1 MTQQERHP
9 GQRLGDEK
17 GLVLVVSLMMVAVII
32 LLGTTAVM
40 TTSTDLKISA
50 NYRTGSQAFYVAEA
64 GIEEARR
71 RLKIDDP
78 ASAFA
83 IPDSHPTQ
91 TGWAAY
97 IGAEAKATGKGYN
110 SGNSMMSRYATI
122 QPSSP
127 TPLDYTVKIVHATN
141 AAGNLLYWYDS
152 DGNGLSDRNT
162 TPSPNRNIYRITGYG
177 AAGNAT
183 QVIEVEIARRPPI
196 NVPGALYV
204 EAPTN
209 IIGNAHVL
217 GVDQCGGASKPGI
230 TTTLA
235 ASTVDCSN
243 NSEVTGSD
251 SPTGDP
257 PSVAANAPNMDV
269 EAMIDQMKG
278 SANYSYHISGT
289 QTGMNWG
296 TPTPGATLQNP
307 SSCSVKN
314 VVYYDTRD
322 GSGNPTEL
330 KLAGGTQGCGIL
342 IIDGDLDINGGFS
355 WYGVVLVR
363 GSVKYTGGG
372 NKNVTG
378 GMVTGGSVIAD
389 VVGGNAN
396 IVYCSSAVNNQ
407 TANAPLQRLSWKE
420 NI

>member
-1 MTQQERHP
+1 MAHLRRFP
-9 GQRLGDEK
+9 GQRLGDER
-17 GLVLVVSLMMVAVII
+17 GMVLVVSLLMVAVIL
-32 LLGTTAVM
+32 LLGTTAFL
-40 TTSTDLKISA
+40 TTSTDMKISA
-50 NYRTGSQAFYVAEA
+50 NYKTGNEAFYISEA
-64 GIEEARR
+64 GIEEARG
-71 RLKIDDP
+71 RLRGGAANPITD
-78 ASAFA
+78 A
-83 IPDSHPTQ
+83 HPEQ

-97 IGAEAKATGKGYN
+97 IGPEVKASGKGYN
-110 SGNSMMSRYATI
+110 SGNAMHSRYTSLSA
-122 QPSSP
+122 
-127 TPLDYTVKIVHATN
+127 LDYTVKIVHATN

-152 DGNGLSDRNT
+152 NGDGLPDRNT
-162 TPSPNRNIYRITGYG
+162 TPKPNQNIYRVTGYG
-177 AAGNAT
+177 AASNAN
-183 QVIEVEIARRPPI
+183 QVIEVEMAKLPPV

-209 IIGNAHVL
+209 IIGNAQVL
-217 GVDQCGGASKPGI
+217 GVDQCGGASVPGI

-235 ASTVDCSN
+235 STTVDCSN
-243 NSEVTGSD
+243 NSTVTGSN

-257 PSVAANAPNMDV
+257 PSIAANAPAMDIN
-269 EAMIDQMKG
+269 AMIAQLKG
-278 SANYSYHISGT
+278 TANYNYHISGT

-296 TPTPGATLQNP
+296 TPTEGATLQNP

-314 VVYYDTRD
+314 VVYYNTRD
-322 GSGNPTEL
+322 ASGNPTEL
-330 KLAGGTQGCGIL
+330 KLAGGTSGCGIL
-342 IIDGDLDINGGFS
+342 LVDGDLDVNGGFS

-407 TANAPLQRLSWKE
+407 TQTSPLQRLSWKD